1 MEVLNDY
8 LGVMLGTLRDV
19 LPIAIILFG
28 FQVLVLRRAVPN
40 LKRVLLGFLYV
51 LIGIILFLEG
61 LEQALFPLGKLMAT
75 QLTDPAFILGDGA
88 VARVL
93 SWTDYGWVYLFGAL
107 LGFSTTLAEPA
118 LIAVAMKAREVS
130 GGSVGI
136 WGLRVAVAIGVAVGV
151 MLGIFRIVT
160 GTSLHYYIIAAYLVV
175 IVQTAFAPRII
186 VPLAYDSGGV
196 TTSTVTVPLVMAL
209 GLGLA
214 GTVPGSSPLIDGF
227 GMIAFACL
235 FPIIAVMV
243 YAQLSEWRARRRHDS
258 ETD

>member
-1 MEVLNDY
+1 MEVVNDY
-8 LGVMLGTLRDV
+8 LEVMLGTLRDV
-19 LPIAIILFG
+19 LPIAAILIG

-51 LIGIILFLEG
+51 LIGIVLFLEG
-61 LEQALFPLGKLMAT
+61 LEQALFPLGRLMAA

-88 VARVL
+88 VAQAL

-136 WGLRVAVAIGVAVGV
+136 WGLRVAVAIGVSVGV
-151 MLGIFRIVT
+151 TLGIFRIVT
-160 GTSLHYYIIAAYLVV
+160 GTPLHYYIITAYVVV

-214 GTVPGSSPLIDGF
+214 STVPGRSPLIDGF

-235 FPIIAVMV
+235 FPIIAVMA
-243 YAQLSEWRARRRHDS
+243 YAQLSEWRARRRHQHEID
-258 ETD
+258 

>member
-1 MEVLNDY
+1 MESLDGY
-8 LGVMLGTLRDV
+8 LDTILGTVRDV

-28 FQVLVLRRAVPN
+28 FQIFVLRRAVPN

-51 LIGIILFLEG
+51 LIGIVLFLEG
-61 LEQALFPLGKLMAT
+61 LEQALFPLGRLMAT

-88 VARVL
+88 VARAL

-151 MLGIFRIVT
+151 MLGTFRIVT
-160 GTSLHYYIIAAYLVV
+160 GTPLHYYIIAAYIVV

-186 VPLAYDSGGV
+186 IPLAYDSGGV

-214 GTVPGSSPLIDGF
+214 STVPGSSPLIDGF

-235 FPIIAVMV
+235 FPIMAVMV
-243 YAQLSEWRARRRHDS
+243 YAQLSEWRARRRQDRG
-258 ETD
+258 T